1 MAVANQPSLQLDA
14 SGRLRS
20 RSCLLDML
28 KMWLHNPVSV
38 DGIFLALFIVAVG
51 VCAPVLAP
59 SENSSAPCQ
68 VSRPG
73 FQAVLQ
79 PPDALNPFETTQ
91 GQYDPYYGV
100 AGGTIIAFGMSI
112 GVTLYGQRTRTIFF
126 ERGRSM
132 AVIHLDSYHLARK
145 RV

>member
-14 SGRLRS
+14 PGRLRS
-20 RSCLLDML
+20 RSRLLDWL

-38 DGIFLALFIVAVG
+38 GGIFLALFIVAVAA
-51 VCAPVLAP
+51 CAPVLAP

-68 VSRPG
+68 ISRPG

-79 PPDALNPFETTQ
+79 PPDALHPFETTQ

-100 AGGTIIAFGMSI
+100 VGGTIIAYEMDI
-112 GVTLYGQRTRTIFF
+112 GVTLYAQRTPSIPF